1 MFVNLLIHWL
11 RRKANQDAD
20 QDPPEAKQPRPLS
33 REDGEENPSPRKES
47 PGKDQ

>member
-20 QDPPEAKQPRPLS
+20 QDPPEAKQPQPPS
-33 REDGEENPSPRKES
+33 REDDQEHPPRRKES
-47 PGKDQ
+47 PGKDR